1 MYDTY
6 QMQEHIC
13 KELEKKSQTGLKSTQ
28 DLDTVWKLID
38 AYKNLLKIDML
49 QEAGD
54 YSNEGGY
61 SQEGY
66 SERRRRDNRGRYSRE
81 GGNNYGGG
89 SYEGEG
95 SYAREGGG
103 SYAREGG
110 GRGGSSRNGGY
121 SGYSEARGD
130 YMEAKQSYRSS
141 RSPESKRDMNVSLHD
156 CMNKLREELQ
166 EMMANA
172 DTREERDKI
181 KEMLRE
187 IGNLA

>member
-6 QMQEHIC
+6 KMQEHIC
-13 KELEKKSQTGLKSTQ
+13 KELEKKAQNGLKSTQ

-49 QEAGD
+49 QEASE
-54 YSNEGGY
+54 YSEDG
-61 SQEGY
+61 GY
-66 SERRRRDNRGRYSRE
+66 SERRRRDSRDRYSRE
-81 GGNNYGGG
+81 GGGT
-89 SYEGEG
+89 SYDD
-95 SYAREGGG
+95 
-103 SYAREGG
+103 
-110 GRGGSSRNGGY
+110 GSSYRRGYSREGGY
-121 SGYSEARGD
+121 SGYSEARD
-130 YMEAKQSYRSS
+130 RYMDDKHSYRST
-141 RSPESKRDMNVSLHD
+141 RSAESKRDMNVSLHD

-166 EMMANA
+166 EMMSNA

>member
-13 KELEKKSQTGLKSTQ
+13 KELEKKAQVGLKSTQ

-49 QEAGD
+49 QEAGE
-54 YSNEGGY
+54 YSHDD
-61 SQEGY
+61 GY
-66 SERRRRDNRGRYSRE
+66 SERRRRDSRGRYSRSD
-81 GGNNYGGG
+81 GYD
-89 SYEGEG
+89 
-95 SYAREGGG
+95 R
-103 SYAREGG
+103 
-110 GRGGSSRNGGY
+110 GSSYNHG
-121 SGYSEARGD
+121 GYSEAKDR
-130 YMEAKQSYRSS
+130 YMEDKHSYRST

-156 CMNKLREELQ
+156 CMSKLKEELQ
-166 EMMANA
+166 EMMSSA

-181 KEMLRE
+181 KEMIHE